1 MPVNYSS
8 YRIRNAQRSEQWGA
22 LPDSFF
28 VELGVSL
35 GDIIGLQTQFQGD
48 IVLPGNPDYDED
60 RKLSNPLFNY
70 YPIMIAYCMVE
81 SDVSIAL
88 DFVRQQNLEF
98 CLRSGGHCTAGFSSG
113 PGVLIDVSNLNSIVV
128 DAEAR
133 TVVVGCGVK
142 FGDLNAMLNRYG
154 LHVPGGECPDVCIG
168 GYVQGGGYGFT
179 SVTLGMNC
187 DNVISMKVM
196 LADGSVVE
204 ASRTRN
210 RDLWWAMRGGTGG
223 NFGILLSIKY
233 HLYELTDVFG
243 FALIWPLSNQPDFEQ
258 AADVMMLLQEQYML
272 DSQYGP
278 ELNLQVSLCY
288 QSIINAGD
296 PEGELKP
303 YFMVR
308 GLYAGSKAD
317 GMDAIAAL
325 QAMPGCYTQWTKVRR
340 YEKMN
345 EMLLNYPQGMPPIT
359 TMPNED
365 KACRYV
371 KQKLTKEKWTEIL
384 AFFPTGKV
392 NKAYMYL
399 EFYGGKI
406 NESPAYESSF
416 IHRDVAYNAVMDVF
430 WYEEEDRPAAEKY
443 LADWLALIEPVW
455 NGHVYQNYPNL
466 NAVDY
471 AYKYWGYAA
480 FALSLIKGKYDPDCL
495 FSFAQMVPPIVYD
508 GAEKPDEWQMPE
520 ALQVAFDTEIDFSGG
535 IAPTPGALSG

>member
-8 YRIRNAQRSEQWGA
+8 YRIRNAQRSDQWGA

-28 VELGVSL
+28 VKLGVARD
-35 GDIIGLQTQFQGD
+35 DIIGLQTQFQGD

-70 YPIMIAYCMVE
+70 YPLMIAYCVVE

-88 DFVRQQNLEF
+88 NFVRQLNLEF

-113 PGVLIDVSNLNSIVV
+113 PGILIDVSNLNSIVV

-142 FGDLNAMLNRYG
+142 FGDLNAELNLYG

-210 RDLWWAMRGGTGG
+210 LDLWWAMRGGTGG
-223 NFGILLSIKY
+223 NFGILLSVKY

-243 FALIWPLSNQPDFEQ
+243 FALIWPLSSQSDFEQ
-258 AADVMMLLQEQYML
+258 AADVMMLLQEDYML

-288 QSIINAGD
+288 QSIIDAGD

-308 GLYAGSKAD
+308 GLHVGSKAD
-317 GMDAIAAL
+317 GLAAIAAL

-371 KQKLTKEKWTEIL
+371 KQKLTKEKWTDIL
-384 AFFPTGKV
+384 AFFPTGKT

-399 EFYGGKI
+399 EFYGGRI
-406 NESPAYESSF
+406 NEASALENSF

-455 NGHVYQNYPNL
+455 NGHVYQNYPNI
-466 NAVDY
+466 NAVNY
-471 AYKYWGYAA
+471 AEKYWGYAVC
-480 FALSLIKGKYDPDCL
+480 ALSLIKGKYDPDCL
-495 FSFAQMVPPIVYD
+495 FSFAQMVPPF
-508 GAEKPDEWQMPE
+508 GHEGTEKQDDWPMPE
-520 ALQVAFDTEIDFSGG
+520 ELQLAFDAEIDFSGG
-535 IAPTPGALSG
+535 VAAAPSASSG